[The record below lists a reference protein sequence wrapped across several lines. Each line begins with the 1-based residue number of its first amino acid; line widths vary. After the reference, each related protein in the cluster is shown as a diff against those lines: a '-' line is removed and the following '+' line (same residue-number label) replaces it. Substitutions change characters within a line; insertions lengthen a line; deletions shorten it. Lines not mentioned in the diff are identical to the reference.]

1 MCGVC
6 GRALSLS
13 KRKSWKQKENH
24 EICRRREEKRNR
36 EDSPGC
42 LIFFWV
48 CSRCLV
54 PLSSSSSTH
63 VFAKVVDEVARRE
76 EVDGGKVLSSS
87 RVVVVACRWVKEKK
101 TGLR

>member
-1 MCGVC
+1 M
-6 GRALSLS
+6 
-13 KRKSWKQKENH
+13 
-24 EICRRREEKRNR
+24 
-36 EDSPGC
+36 
-42 LIFFWV
+42 
-48 CSRCLV
+48 

-76 EVDGGKVLSSS
+76 EVDGGQVLSSS